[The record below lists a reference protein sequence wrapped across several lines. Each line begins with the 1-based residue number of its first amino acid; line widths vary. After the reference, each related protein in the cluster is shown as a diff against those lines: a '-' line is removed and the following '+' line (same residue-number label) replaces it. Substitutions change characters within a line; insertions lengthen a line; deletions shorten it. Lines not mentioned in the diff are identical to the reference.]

1 MQSSCSLLLLL
12 LTVQVGTVVALT
24 VAVTQKKSCQPT
36 RRANASE
43 MTPKRKKL
51 LPLAEPLLLLLL
63 LLLQLLPLSVQEP
76 LAAAA
81 RHRHRHRHR
90 LLLVVCCCVSFGL
103 DFVSA
108 CRPTHTPSLTY
119 TPALTLTL
127 AILYIALRFF
137 GIFRI

>member
-81 RHRHRHRHR
+81 RHRHRHC

-119 TPALTLTL
+119 TLALTLTF
-127 AILYIALRFF
+127 AILYFALRFF